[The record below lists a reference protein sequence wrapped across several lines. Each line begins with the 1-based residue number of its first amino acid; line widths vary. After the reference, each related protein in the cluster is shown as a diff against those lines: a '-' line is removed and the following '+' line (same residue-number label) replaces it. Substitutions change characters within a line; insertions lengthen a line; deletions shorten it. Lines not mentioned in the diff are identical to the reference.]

1 MGGWIRAFLPVIL
14 RAGCRSREEN
24 MAGKVA
30 AALRLLIFDSMMLY
44 SISTQRPPDTTVY
57 DALDPSEA
65 RCQLFL
71 RAARAAHQRRPRSR
85 TLLRAQG
92 ARSDRAA
99 DAPRL
104 SPGAA
109 PGACEEVPPAPAAPA
124 ASAGI
129 APLLGSSDRARA
141 PEILPLQGSSDC
153 AGLLRF
159 VILLKRARVARR
171 AHGAGG

>member
-99 DAPRL
+99 DAPV
-104 SPGAA
+104 SA
-109 PGACEEVPPAPAAPA
+109 PAIGTGNASRDRSGSFYAVGDLPPATLRNLRVR
-124 ASAGI
+124 AS
-129 APLLGSSDRARA
+129 L
-141 PEILPLQGSSDC
+141 
-153 AGLLRF
+153 
-159 VILLKRARVARR
+159 
-171 AHGAGG
+171 